1 MSRENV
7 ELLYQ
12 GFEAWRR
19 RDLDT
24 VLASSHPDV
33 EIAPVMGPA
42 STTYRGHEGMRRFWD
57 DIFSTF
63 PDFSPELLEARDL
76 GDFVLGTVRIRGEG
90 AGSHVPSEQ
99 TVWYATEWRDG
110 KLLWY
115 RAYESE
121 SEALEAV
128 RLRE

>member
-1 MSRENV
+1 
-7 ELLYQ
+7 
-12 GFEAWRR
+12 
-19 RDLDT
+19 
-24 VLASSHPDV
+24 
-33 EIAPVMGPA
+33 MGPA

-57 DIFSTF
+57 DIFNTF
-63 PDFSPELLEARDL
+63 PDFSPELLEACEL
-76 GDFVLGTVRIRGEG
+76 GDFVLGTVRIRGQG
-90 AGSHVPSEQ
+90 VGSHVSSEQ

-115 RAYESE
+115 CAYESE